1 MKFLSDYI
9 TDKQTE
15 LFEEYGVFFAF
26 SDEQLERQSKPDT
39 EYVSFGGGMVMPK
52 NENKNVYKEFFAKFN
67 NITKEGIAQDIK
79 ENGKQKIIWRE
90 LGNHEASYTGSA
102 KQTIDALEGYDF
114 TVDEI
119 RAEFRLYHDHEY
131 AREEA

>member
-1 MKFLSDYI
+1 MKYLSDYV

-26 SDEQLERQSKPDT
+26 SDEQLERQGKLDT
-39 EYVSFGGGMVMPK
+39 EYVTFGGGMVMPK
-52 NENKNVYKEFFAKFN
+52 NENKNVYKEFLAKLK

-79 ENGKQKIIWRE
+79 ENGKKKIIWRE
-90 LGNHEASYTGSA
+90 LSNHEASYTGSA

-114 TVDEI
+114 TDDEI
-119 RAEFRLYHDHEY
+119 RAEFRLYLEDEY
-131 AREEA
+131 TREEV

>member
-1 MKFLSDYI
+1 MKFLSDYV

-26 SDEQLERQSKPDT
+26 SGEQLERQGKPDT

-52 NENKNVYKEFFAKFN
+52 NEDKNVYKEFFAKFN

-90 LGNHEASYTGSA
+90 LGNHEAS
-102 KQTIDALEGYDF
+102 
-114 TVDEI
+114 
-119 RAEFRLYHDHEY
+119 
-131 AREEA
+131 